1 MVRIDLYTQISM
13 SAWFEND
20 LSCAL
25 YIATLLT
32 IDIGSFWPYLTGFN
46 YYVGQLIYELPACIA
61 T

>member
-13 SAWFEND
+13 SDWFESD
-20 LSCAL
+20 LSCVL

-32 IDIGSFWPYLTGFN
+32 IDIGPFCPHLTGFS
-46 YYVGQLIYELPACIA
+46 YYVEQLIYELPARIA